1 MDEARDK
8 ISILV
13 AAIEI
18 ERFGYEYYM
27 QLSKCV
33 KDERGSALFR
43 GLARDE
49 EMHRSMIE
57 SEIHRIQPDAKL
69 SELKPLKRY
78 AGLIPQKIF
87 SENLQ
92 ENCRS
97 VEGEI
102 KIIEVGISVEDNSI
116 RLYTD
121 AASITSDSNVKALL
135 ERLAKWE
142 EGHKKLLEENIHML
156 KLEGTWYGYVPIL
169 EG

>member
-1 MDEARDK
+1 VDEARDK
-8 ISILV
+8 ISILA

-27 QLSKCV
+27 QLSRCV
-33 KDERGSALFR
+33 KDEKGSALFR

-57 SEIHRIQPDAKL
+57 SEIFRIQPSAKL
-69 SELKPLKRY
+69 SELKPSKRY
-78 AGLIPQKIF
+78 ASLIPRKIF
-87 SENLQ
+87 TENL
-92 ENCRS
+92 EEDCRS
-97 VEGEI
+97 IEGEI
-102 KIIEVGISVEDNSI
+102 KIIEVGVSIEDNSI
-116 RLYTD
+116 RVYTD
-121 AASITSDSNVKALL
+121 AANIASDSNVKALL